1 MATLASVEKALKII
15 TPFKKLQTAWQDEQ
29 KALKW
34 FPTRDDFYGRKAEIP
49 IGTAPGGG
57 QSYNFN
63 TSQRQSA
70 RGRQYDNFNVTR
82 TSSYTLLYIEAEAIE
97 ASEGGEDTAFLET
110 FKAELE
116 GANITNAQE
125 TAGDIWGDGTG
136 TWGVIS
142 AITSPGAGARITLT
156 DPEAIVRV
164 EQGRE
169 IQAVDPSTTP
179 DTLRGGVPGYMTVTG
194 VRESDGSFTVDNST
208 YITSL
213 TVGDLLCF
221 NSCYNA
227 APKGVRAW
235 VPFTDTELTNN
246 ATLFGMDRTTG
257 HVERKA
263 GRRYDG
269 RLFGLAEALER
280 AIAYGK
286 RGNMKTSDMSF
297 WVNDRYFSA
306 LSLEMGAKA
315 EREFKKTGE
324 FGFTTLILHAPGGDI
339 GIMADQNVPDGF
351 AAGLSRNTWC
361 WFTLKKAPR
370 YLTPDGSKSIVKATD
385 DGVEVR
391 WGWRGS
397 PVCTKPA
404 DNIIVQMPS
413 IS

>member
-1 MATLASVEKALKII
+1 MADLTSVEKALKII

-49 IGTAPGGG
+49 IGIAPGGG
-57 QSYNFN
+57 QSYGFS

-70 RGRQYDNFNVTR
+70 RGRKYDNFNVTR
-82 TSSYTLLYIEAEAIE
+82 TTMYTLLYIDAEAIE

-116 GANITNAQE
+116 GANVTNAQE

-136 TWGVIS
+136 VWGTVE
-142 AITSPGAGARITLT
+142 AIGSPGAGARITLT

-164 EQGRE
+164 EVGRE

-179 DTLRGGVPGYMTVTG
+179 DTLRAGVPGYMTVAT

-208 YITSL
+208 FVTGL
-213 TVGDLLCF
+213 AVGDLLVF
-221 NSCYNA
+221 NDCYNKA
-227 APKGVRAW
+227 IKGVRAW
-235 VPFTDTELTNN
+235 IPFTDTELTNSP
-246 ATLFGMDRTTG
+246 TLFGMTRTT
-257 HVERKA
+257 HAERQA
-263 GRRYDG
+263 GRRFDG

-280 AIAYGK
+280 AVAYGK
-286 RGNMKTSDMSF
+286 RGNMKTSSLVY
-297 WVNDRYFSA
+297 WVNDRYFTA
-306 LSLEMGAKA
+306 LSLEMGDKA
-315 EREFKKTGE
+315 EREYTKVGQ
-324 FGFTTLILHAPGGDI
+324 FGFDTIFLNAPGGKI
-339 GIMADQNVPDGF
+339 PIMADQNVPDGY
-351 AAGLSRNTWC
+351 AAGLSRETWC

-391 WGWRGS
+391 WGWRGQ
-397 PVCTKPA
+397 PVCTKPG
-404 DNIIVQMPS
+404 DNLIVQMPA